1 MKLNREIAKEAL
13 TDGFCLLYGEKY
25 RDLFDSVGEEIIE
38 LGIKNGRI
46 HFTKQALISAD
57 RTSIHIM
64 VEHFSPNGKYNTVE
78 EFKASVKKA
87 LTPFLSDKNIEKL
100 FSEQPY
106 SSFSESNFAWPIANK
121 ELFQRISNALEDVKP
136 TPAKVTST
144 VISLQVPKNC
154 QNF

>member
-1 MKLNREIAKEAL
+1 
-13 TDGFCLLYGEKY
+13 
-25 RDLFDSVGEEIIE
+25 
-38 LGIKNGRI
+38 
-46 HFTKQALISAD
+46 
-57 RTSIHIM
+57 M